1 MDRDGPGNLAGAVLV
16 YGSRG
21 PGDPM
26 IESTTIAQNRR
37 ARHDYEILARFECGI
52 VLTGSEIKAV
62 REHKVQLQGSYA
74 RVRNGEVWLLEA
86 HIAPYSN
93 AGYAGHDPKRDRK
106 LLLHKKEI
114 AKIEEM
120 VGAQGLTL
128 VPLAMYFKRG
138 RAKLE
143 IGVARGLKHY
153 DKREKIAE
161 REVERTMAR
170 ALRRNA

>member
-1 MDRDGPGNLAGAVLV
+1 M
-16 YGSRG
+16 S
-21 PGDPM
+21 
-26 IESTTIAQNRR
+26 ESTIAQNRR

-74 RVRNGEVWLLEA
+74 RIKDGEVWLVEA

-106 LLLHKKEI
+106 LLLHRKEI
-114 AKIEEM
+114 VRVEEM

-128 VPLAMYFKRG
+128 VPLAMYFVRG
-138 RAKLE
+138 KAKVEL
-143 IGVARGLKHY
+143 GVARGLKRY
-153 DKREKIAE
+153 DKRGRIAE
-161 REVERTMAR
+161 RDVQRDIAR
-170 ALRRNA
+170 AIRRNA